1 MDELIGNVQTCEFKR
16 KQGTTTKEGKKEK
29 SIASRSF
36 SKNELVEEEDEIDY
50 ITKRFQKINE
60 ETRRFLKEIIYQQN
74 CDCKR
79 SLP

>member
-1 MDELIGNVQTCEFKR
+1 MTLQMDELIGNVQTCEFNR
-16 KQGTTTKEGKKEK
+16 KQGTTTKEGKK
-29 SIASRSF
+29 
-36 SKNELVEEEDEIDY
+36 EDEIDY